1 MRKINYYIGLLTT
14 LLFVSSCAQSEPEDE
29 TEAKTVT
36 IRMGQSSGGWTRTID
51 ADNLAV
57 EQTVKNLSI
66 FFTDPSS
73 TTIAYKYVYTGF
85 SISNQEQII
94 TLPIEPADLQTKN
107 VYVIANYD
115 NESDLNA
122 LTDLSEMNALFTPE
136 IDKSNTLNPSD
147 GFCMFGH
154 TDNVDFTD
162 SSNLPV
168 YVPLTRTCAKFR
180 ITLRFPERAELSTVN
195 SFLIQKAAKY
205 THVVENLTEV
215 LPATDYFN
223 YAAALPLTDNGANAY
238 TGITYVYEATQAPA
252 ITIYTHLNNSTEEQE
267 FTTTL
272 PVPQRNYL
280 YDLNIYIYEEEATTR
295 NSSEGGIPEY
305 LCRNTLFIYNEYGE
319 KVEEWSEMVA
329 QR

>member
-1 MRKINYYIGLLTT
+1 MRKINGYIGLLIT
-14 LLFVSSCAQSEPEDE
+14 LLSISSCVQSEPEE
-29 TEAKTVT
+29 APEAKTVT
-36 IRMGQSSGGWTRTID
+36 IRMGQRSGGWTRTIN

-73 TTIAYKYVYTGF
+73 TAIIYKYVYTGF

-94 TLPIEPADLQTKN
+94 TLPIEASDLQTKD

-115 NESDLNA
+115 DESDLNA
-122 LTDLSEMNALFTPE
+122 LTDLSEMRALFTPE
-136 IDKSNTLNPSD
+136 IDKNNTLDPSD

-180 ITLRFPERAELSTVN
+180 ITLRFPEGAELSTVN

-215 LPATDYFN
+215 LPVTDYFN
-223 YAAALPLTDNGANAY
+223 YAAALPLTDNGAEAY
-238 TGITYVYEATQAPA
+238 TSITYVYEAAQAPA

-280 YDLNIYIYEEEATTR
+280 YDLNIYIYIYIRRGNNHTKFSGR
-295 NSSEGGIPEY
+295 MCHGIQMPEHTPY
-305 LCRNTLFIYNEYGE
+305 L
-319 KVEEWSEMVA
+319 
-329 QR
+329 Q